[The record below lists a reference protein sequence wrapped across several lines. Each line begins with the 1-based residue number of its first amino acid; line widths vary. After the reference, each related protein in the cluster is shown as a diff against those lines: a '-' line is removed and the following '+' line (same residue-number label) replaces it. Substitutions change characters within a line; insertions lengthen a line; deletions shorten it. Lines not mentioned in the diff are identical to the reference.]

1 MIEIVRATED
11 RMHDINRCDGSFL
24 VDRKLALMFDGDKLG
39 YTVVAVTP
47 YEKIYPNNETDREDE
62 EDRPNVI
69 FLAYVRGEVGGQID
83 ISHYWNG
90 YAYIEN
96 VVVDKKFRNLGIGRA
111 LVLKATQWSQQEKLA
126 GVMLETQNNNVAA
139 CKLYES
145 CGFELRGFDQDL
157 YRGLDPQT
165 KEIALFWYWRPETSI
180 ENRMPALFLQPRRMV

>member
-11 RMHDINRCDGSFL
+11 RMHDINRCDGSFF
-24 VDRKLALMFDGDKLG
+24 VDRKLVLTFDGDKLD

-47 YEKIYPNNETDREDE
+47 YEKIYPNDETDHEEEDE
-62 EDRPNVI
+62 RPSVI
-69 FLAYVRGEVGGQID
+69 FLAYVQDQIGGQID
-83 ISHYWNG
+83 ISRRWNG

-96 VVVDKKFRNLGIGRA
+96 VVVDRKFRNLGIGRA
-111 LVLKATQWSQQEKLA
+111 LVLKAMEWAQQEKLA

-165 KEIALFWYWRPETSI
+165 KEIALFWYWHSEAPIGNE
-180 ENRMPALFLQPRRMV
+180 MPALFLKSR